1 MEKKKTTVP
10 QTTIEAVGSN
20 DECPVDTYTGM
31 YWIND
36 GSNRCTTRSINTT
49 RPVHPS
55 ELVTTFQQIANE
67 MGLPEA
73 TTRCRILG
81 HNSGVQLTFAEQGA
95 TLEQLAE
102 FAGVPKSARKRA
114 AKVARGFAAAK

>member
-1 MEKKKTTVP
+1 MA
-10 QTTIEAVGSN
+10 QAIIEAVSNN

-31 YWIND
+31 YWVND

-49 RPVHPS
+49 RPTHPS
-55 ELVTTFQQIANE
+55 ELVMAFQQIANE

-81 HNSGVQLTFAEQGA
+81 HNSGVQLTYAEQGA
-95 TLEQLAE
+95 TVEQLAE
-102 FAGVPKSARKRA
+102 FAGVPKSAHKLA
-114 AKVARGFAAAK
+114 AKVARGFATTK